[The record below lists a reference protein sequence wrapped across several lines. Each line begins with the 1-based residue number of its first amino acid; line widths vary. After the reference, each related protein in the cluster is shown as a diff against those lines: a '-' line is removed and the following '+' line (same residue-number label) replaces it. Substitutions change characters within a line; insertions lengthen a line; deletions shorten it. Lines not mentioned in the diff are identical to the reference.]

1 MSTALTLVVLIVAG
15 DANDP
20 TTTAMTFA
28 AREALGGG
36 ALVVVREVPKD
47 ISDDD
52 AVGLGHS
59 LHADSVVEVT
69 WKDAAHLH
77 ARMHLHSEK
86 RARWIDREIS
96 FDAADADSERGR
108 TLGFTVA
115 SMLPEHSGKSSDDA
129 TSAPSAST
137 PSTPSS
143 IAPKASSPPSLP
155 STAASRDA
163 APPTGDAT
171 LARRWS
177 AAIDLAASGGL
188 GIGGDASGIG
198 GALAGQWY
206 LGPRF
211 SLRLGGAVRSGDVA
225 QAQATSLEIAGGP
238 GVAWR
243 SHTPSLAYPLG
254 FSLRADLLVVRHAL
268 SRSGDAS
275 RPARFIPAADLMLDV
290 SWLLA
295 ERTAFFAAM
304 GPEVAFGATDVV
316 VRGERVATIPLLR
329 GIAELGLRVRF

>member
-96 FDAADADSERGR
+96 FDPADADSERGR

-129 TSAPSAST
+129 TSAPAAST
-137 PSTPSS
+137 PSST
-143 IAPKASSPPSLP
+143 APKASPPPSLP
-155 STAASRDA
+155 STAGSRA
-163 APPTGDAT
+163 APPSDDAT

-198 GALAGQWY
+198 GALAAQWY

-225 QAQATSLEIAGGP
+225 EAQATSLEIAGGP

-268 SRSGDAS
+268 SRAGDAS
-275 RPARFIPAADLMLDV
+275 RPARWVPAAGLMLDV

-295 ERTAFFAAM
+295 ARTAFFAAM
-304 GPEVAFGATDVV
+304 GPEMAFGATDVV
-316 VRGERVATIPLLR
+316 VHGERVATIPLLR